1 MRRDTILVES
11 ICERTKQIIDLA
23 EYPTNMEML
32 EKFISELERDVDNI
46 CYERSVFRLGQERR
60 TITITLSVY
69 EESSI
74 TICGDDDQNYSINV
88 DSDFNYVKTKKV
100 RLRMGESL

>member
-46 CYERSVFRLGQERR
+46 CYERSVFRQ
-60 TITITLSVY
+60 
-69 EESSI
+69 
-74 TICGDDDQNYSINV
+74 
-88 DSDFNYVKTKKV
+88 
-100 RLRMGESL
+100 

>member
-60 TITITLSVY
+60 TITITLYYSKATLHIALHH
-69 EESSI
+69 I
-74 TICGDDDQNYSINV
+74 TLPVLYNTLLN
-88 DSDFNYVKTKKV
+88 NT
-100 RLRMGESL
+100 